1 MAPLA
6 ARLGLSNAV
15 MTTDTTDEEKQ
26 ATYDVDILYSTNK
39 IYVFDHLRD
48 KREKRQS
55 DGAIPT
61 PNGTGLRNC

>member
-48 KREKRQS
+48 KREKTS
-55 DGAIPT
+55 E
-61 PNGTGLRNC
+61 